1 MSSDDVPASTS
12 QTNATSPSAHF
23 QTNPPGIV
31 YGQYSLEKEH
41 EYLPQIR
48 ELISKDLSEPY
59 SIYVYRYFLY
69 QWPDLCF
76 VALDTTDGNKLAGVV
91 ICKLEPHRGGP
102 LRGYIAMLATKEK
115 FRGQGIATTLVSK
128 AIDLMIEKDAD
139 EIALE
144 TEETNTA
151 AMKLYERLGFLRSK
165 KLHRYYL
172 NGNSAYR
179 LLLYLKEGV
188 ASIPTDYDPYNDLPP
203 SAQDDSGYQEE
214 DLQDIFSRGI
224 I

>member
-1 MSSDDVPASTS
+1 MSQNV
-12 QTNATSPSAHF
+12 QTT
-23 QTNPPGIV
+23 PPGIH
-31 YGQYSLEKEH
+31 YAQYETAKEA

-48 ELISKDLSEPY
+48 QLISSDLSEPY

-69 QWPDLCF
+69 QWADLCF
-76 VALDTTDGNKLAGVV
+76 LVSFKAKHSLRHADRAEALDEENGLAGVV
-91 ICKLEPHRGGP
+91 VSKLEPHRGGP
-102 LRGYIAMLATKEK
+102 LRGYIAMLATKTEH
-115 FRGQGIATTLVSK
+115 RGKGIATTLVSK
-128 AIDLMIEKDAD
+128 AIDAMIERDAD

-179 LLLYLKEGV
+179 LVLYLKEGV
-188 ASIPTDYDPYNDLPP
+188 GSIPTNYDPYMDLPP
-203 SAQDDSGYQEE
+203 SAEPQENGP
-214 DLQDIFSRGI
+214 DLFDQGVV
-224 I
+224 